1 MYSTCSCDQR
11 IVTHNELST
20 EVNVHVN
27 LHFLDKLLSILIRHT
42 TVVKTRWTPEKSK
55 LEPTLGSKVQK
66 ATLITL

>member
-11 IVTHNELST
+11 IVTHNELCN

-27 LHFLDKLLSILIRHT
+27 LKFSFLCLYLRHT

-55 LEPTLGSKVQK
+55 LEPILGSKVQK